1 MKHKNINDH
10 ISSDQNELESPML
23 SSQRRRHIEDE
34 LESLERYKKNHPND
48 DHDPSHLELF
58 CNEHPDALECRI
70 YEE

>member
-1 MKHKNINDH
+1 MTYRNIQDH
-10 ISSDQNELESPML
+10 IKKDQEELESPMI

-34 LESLERYKKNHPND
+34 LESLEKYKERHPDN

-58 CNEHPDALECRI
+58 CDEHPDALECKI